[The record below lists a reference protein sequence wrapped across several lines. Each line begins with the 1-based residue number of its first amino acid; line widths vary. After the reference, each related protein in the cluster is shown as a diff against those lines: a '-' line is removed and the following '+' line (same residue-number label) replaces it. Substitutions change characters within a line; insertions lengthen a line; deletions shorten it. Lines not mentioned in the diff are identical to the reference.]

1 MLLRQN
7 DDRHRRAD
15 VLDPMRSFVRI
26 LCAVAVATALLLP
39 APLTAQIEAWRAQ
52 FDSEGSDPRTFF
64 DFFGLP
70 SYPHQQSAMAAD
82 GSHYS
87 LVSVIDGGFRSVLAR
102 HDANGALSWARP
114 MSGNGMSQAVAV
126 DDLGNAYVGQ
136 RGDSGCASVL
146 KIDAQG
152 DVVWTAVP
160 ENVPACDFSFTLLV
174 VDGDAVYAG
183 GPSDDVEGLVFAL
196 FTTAGIHQWTLV
208 REVAPQTQTVLT
220 GLAVDSQ
227 GALLVSASF
236 WNPTTDYL
244 VMKIAEDGN
253 LEWERSFD
261 FEGGTEDF
269 PMGIVTGPGDR
280 VTVSGFSP
288 GGEDGAG
295 LDYQTIQYDAQGN
308 ELWSRRIERETYWG
322 HFWWVPI
329 SPAIAADSAGNVYL
343 TGSIGPEGAAE
354 LLLVKYDVD
363 GNEAVRQRLP
373 QYAEGR
379 DIVLDDQDRA
389 YVSAPLLS
397 GDRYRATVIAFTAD
411 GSVRWQTS
419 TDEARYVMPA
429 GLSLGAGSLVVPAT
443 VALTDQAL
451 SEDTLWLGLDQ
462 DGEILWQAG
471 EPVRGWSDS
480 FCGFNRSGSCL
491 ALGPAGSVYLGGS
504 SVESVLDFSLEHRAI
519 KLAPN
524 GSVDWTRGFAP
535 AGEDVSG
542 QGAVAM
548 GVSGSGGVHLA
559 GHGWMTVSYD
569 QAGDEV
575 WTQSLPSP
583 ATPADMRAAVA
594 DSTGAA
600 YVLGRVGD
608 GSSLDLR
615 LQRYEPG
622 GAEGWSSQYAGPG
635 GGNDEALAMIV
646 TGGDR
651 IIYVGQA
658 SVAARLDGLA
668 RAYDSAGNV
677 LFSRTIESV
686 GGDTALVALVA
697 DESSTIAAGR
707 ARSATDVDALVV
719 RLDSAGAVEWRRDLD
734 GDAGPGEH
742 GDDEAAAV
750 TVDPLGNSYVA
761 GRTWNGDEFD
771 VFVVKLDPA
780 GEEVWRRAID
790 FGLGNDEVWAAAF
803 DAPGAGGSAGSLW
816 IAGRASNG
824 NDTDALTMRLDTDG
838 NELFRSVVAGTEQRD
853 DEHYD
858 LVVGPVGHVT
868 VAGVSAEIDQS
879 DNFQAIR
886 YVTSLLD
893 VDYDGEADPL
903 TDGTLIQRW
912 MFGFRGAVLTAAAV
926 DTALCVRCPAET
938 IDVHLSAIEKL
949 LDVDGNSASE
959 SLTDGTLIFRWLFGF
974 TGPALVDGAVD
985 LAHCTRCDAA
995 AIETYLATLAD

>member
-1 MLLRQN
+1 MLLRQ
-7 DDRHRRAD
+7 DDDGRRRGN
-15 VLDPMRSFVRI
+15 VLDPMNFLVRI
-26 LCAVAVATALLLP
+26 LCAAAVATALPLS

-52 FDSEGSDPRTFF
+52 FDAEGSDPRTFF

-114 MSGNGMSQAVAV
+114 MRGNGMSQAVAV

-174 VDGDAVYAG
+174 VDGDVVYAG
-183 GPSDDVEGLVFAL
+183 GPSDDVEGLVFAR

-208 REVAPQTQTVLT
+208 REVEPQTQTVLT

-261 FEGGTEDF
+261 FMGGTQDF

-280 VTVSGFSP
+280 VTVSGWSYGP
-288 GGEDGAG
+288 EENGG

-308 ELWSRRIERETYWG
+308 ELWSRRIERETYYG

-354 LLLVKYDVD
+354 LLLVKYGVD
-363 GNEAVRQRLP
+363 GDELVHQRLP

-379 DIVLDDQDRA
+379 DIVVDDLDRV

-397 GDRYRATVIAFTAD
+397 GDRYRGTVVAFAPD

-419 TDEARYVMPA
+419 TADAAFLMTA
-429 GLSLGAGSLVVPAT
+429 GLSLGAGNLVVPAT
-443 VALTDQAL
+443 VAVNDQAL

-504 SVESVLDFSLEHRAI
+504 SVENVLDFSLAHRAI
-519 KLAPN
+519 KLAPD
-524 GSVDWTRGFAP
+524 GSVDWTRGFVP
-535 AGEDVSG
+535 AGDDLSP
-542 QGAVAM
+542 GAVAM
-548 GVSGSGGVHLA
+548 GVSGSRGVHLA
-559 GHGWMTVSYD
+559 GHGWITVSYD
-569 QAGDEV
+569 HAGDEA

-583 ATPADMRAAVA
+583 ATPADVRAAVA

-600 YVLGRVGD
+600 YVLGRVQGAS
-608 GSSLDLR
+608 GQLDVR
-615 LQRYEPG
+615 LQRYEPS

-635 GGNDEALAMIV
+635 GGNDDPLAMIV
-646 TGGDR
+646 TGDDR
-651 IIYVGQA
+651 ILYVGQS
-658 SVAARLDGLA
+658 SVAAGFDGLA
-668 RAYDSAGNV
+668 RAFDSAGNV

-686 GGDTALVALVA
+686 GGDCALVALAA
-697 DESSTIAAGR
+697 DESSTVVAGR
-707 ARSATDVDALVV
+707 ARNATDVDALVL
-719 RLDSAGAVEWRRDLD
+719 RLDSAGTVEWRHDLD
-734 GDAGPGEH
+734 GDAGP
-742 GDDEAAAV
+742 
-750 TVDPLGNSYVA
+750 
-761 GRTWNGDEFD
+761 
-771 VFVVKLDPA
+771 
-780 GEEVWRRAID
+780 
-790 FGLGNDEVWAAAF
+790 
-803 DAPGAGGSAGSLW
+803 
-816 IAGRASNG
+816 AS
-824 NDTDALTMRLDTDG
+824 
-838 NELFRSVVAGTEQRD
+838 
-853 DEHYD
+853 
-858 LVVGPVGHVT
+858 
-868 VAGVSAEIDQS
+868 
-879 DNFQAIR
+879 
-886 YVTSLLD
+886 
-893 VDYDGEADPL
+893 
-903 TDGTLIQRW
+903 
-912 MFGFRGAVLTAAAV
+912 
-926 DTALCVRCPAET
+926 
-938 IDVHLSAIEKL
+938 
-949 LDVDGNSASE
+949 
-959 SLTDGTLIFRWLFGF
+959 
-974 TGPALVDGAVD
+974 
-985 LAHCTRCDAA
+985 
-995 AIETYLATLAD
+995 LATTKQLR